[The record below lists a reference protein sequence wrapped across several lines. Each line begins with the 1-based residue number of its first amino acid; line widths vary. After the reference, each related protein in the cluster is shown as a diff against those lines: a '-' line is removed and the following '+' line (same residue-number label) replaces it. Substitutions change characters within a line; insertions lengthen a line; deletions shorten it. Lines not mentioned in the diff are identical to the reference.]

1 MAAGGGTYL
10 PHFLGLLCKH
20 ALSFGIS
27 EWRVAASI
35 GGGWW
40 CEGGL
45 VIYLVDAFVAVRL
58 RRARAG
64 RRDEEVV
71 GREAEHW

>member
-1 MAAGGGTYL
+1 MPLAGAPWQGTLPRLGEGGG
-10 PHFLGLLCKH
+10 
-20 ALSFGIS
+20 
-27 EWRVAASI
+27 
-35 GGGWW
+35 

>member
-1 MAAGGGTYL
+1 MGEGGG
-10 PHFLGLLCKH
+10 
-20 ALSFGIS
+20 
-27 EWRVAASI
+27 
-35 GGGWW
+35 